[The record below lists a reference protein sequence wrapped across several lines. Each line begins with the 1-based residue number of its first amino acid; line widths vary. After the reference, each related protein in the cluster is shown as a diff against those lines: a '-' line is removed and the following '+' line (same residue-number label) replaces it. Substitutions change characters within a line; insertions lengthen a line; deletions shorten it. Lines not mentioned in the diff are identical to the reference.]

1 MVRISGINRT
11 GAEIAKNK
19 NINKTILPVVSGL
32 TLLAGSSMN
41 GANVPPN
48 AEPHE
53 PGTSVDDSMWEQIKH
68 AGKLVKN
75 LGDEIGDGAIDLA
88 KTILK
93 SLDDMF

>member
-1 MVRISGINRT
+1 MVRISGINKMGT
-11 GAEIAKNK
+11 EIVKSK
-19 NINKTILPVVSGL
+19 NIRKATLPVTSSL
-32 TLLAGSSMN
+32 ALLAGSSMN

-53 PGTSVDDSMWEQIKH
+53 PGTSVDDSAWDQIKH
-68 AGKLVKN
+68 VGKLVKD
-75 LGDEIGDGAIDLA
+75 LGEEVGEGALELT